1 MPGSEGARH
10 ALLPP
15 MRFVG
20 LTGGIGSGKSTVAT
34 MLSDRGAVVVDADV
48 LAREAVEPGTT
59 GFAAVVEAFGPGVV
73 AEEGGL
79 DRAALASIVF
89 ADPVRRAALESIV
102 HPEVV
107 RRVGEIVAAHAETD
121 DVIVLD
127 SPLLIETGRH
137 RDVEL
142 VIVVSAAPETQ
153 VARLVARGMAEADAR
168 ARLAAQMP
176 LAEKA
181 EVADV
186 VLDNE
191 GTLLEL
197 EGQVDRLW
205 ADLSAP
211 RA

>member
-1 MPGSEGARH
+1 
-10 ALLPP
+10 

-20 LTGGIGSGKSTVAT
+20 LTGGIGSGKSTVAA
-34 MLSDRGAVVVDADV
+34 MLAARGAVVIDADA
-48 LAREAVEPGTT
+48 LAREAVEPSTP
-59 GFAAVVEAFGPGVV
+59 GFAAVVEAFDPDVITP
-73 AEEGGL
+73 EGGL
-79 DRAALASIVF
+79 DRAVLASIVF
-89 ADPVRRAALESIV
+89 ADPARRAALESIV
-102 HPEVV
+102 HPEVL
-107 RRVGEIVAAHAETD
+107 RRVGEIVAAHAGSD
-121 DVIVLD
+121 DVVVLD

-142 VIVVSAAPETQ
+142 VIVVSAATETQ
-153 VARLVARGMAEADAR
+153 IARLVARGMAEADAR

-191 GTLLEL
+191 GTLDEL

-205 ADLSAP
+205 TDLSAT
-211 RA
+211 RG

>member
-1 MPGSEGARH
+1 
-10 ALLPP
+10 

-20 LTGGIGSGKSTVAT
+20 LTGGIGSGKSTVAA
-34 MLSDRGAVVVDADV
+34 MLKARGAVVIDSDV
-48 LAREAVEPGTT
+48 LAREVVEPGTP
-59 GFAAVVEAFGPGVV
+59 GFDAVVERFGREIVTPDG
-73 AEEGGL
+73 EL
-79 DRAALASIVF
+79 DRSALAAIVF
-89 ADPVRRAALESIV
+89 EDPERRAQLEAIV
-102 HPEVV
+102 HPAVA
-107 RRVGEIVAAHAETD
+107 RRAGEIVAGHANTG
-121 DVIVLD
+121 DVVVLD

-142 VIVVSAAPETQ
+142 VIVVSSQPETQ
-153 VARLVARGMAEADAR
+153 IRRLVARGMDEEDAR

-191 GTLLEL
+191 GSLDEL

-205 ADLSAP
+205 ADLSGA
-211 RA
+211 AV

>member
-1 MPGSEGARH
+1 
-10 ALLPP
+10 

-20 LTGGIGSGKSTVAT
+20 LTGGIGSGKSTVAE
-34 MLSDRGAVVVDADV
+34 MLRARGAVVIDSDV
-48 LAREAVEPGTT
+48 LAREVVEPGTP
-59 GFAAVVEAFGPGVV
+59 GFDAVRTAFGSDVV
-73 AEEGGL
+73 SEGRL
-79 DRAALASIVF
+79 DRTTLAAIVF
-89 ADPVRRAALESIV
+89 ADPDRRAVLEAIV
-102 HPEVV
+102 HPEVA
-107 RRVGEIVAAHAETD
+107 RRAAEIVAAHAGTD
-121 DVIVLD
+121 AVVVLD

-142 VIVVSAAPETQ
+142 VIVVSAEPETQ
-153 VARLVARGMAEADAR
+153 IGRLVARGMDEADAR

-191 GTLLEL
+191 GSLEDL

-205 ADLSAP
+205 ADLSRTP
-211 RA
+211 G

>member
-1 MPGSEGARH
+1 
-10 ALLPP
+10 

-20 LTGGIGSGKSTVAT
+20 LTGGIGSGKSTVAE
-34 MLSDRGAVVVDADV
+34 MLRARGAVVIDSDE
-48 LAREAVEPGTT
+48 LAREVVEPGTP
-59 GFAAVVEAFGPGVV
+59 GFDAVRAAFGAGVV
-73 AEEGGL
+73 TEGRL
-79 DRAALASIVF
+79 DRAALAAIVF
-89 ADPVRRAALESIV
+89 ADPDRRAELEAIV

-107 RRVGEIVAAHAETD
+107 RRVGEIVAAHADTD
-121 DVIVLD
+121 DVVVLD

-142 VIVVSAAPETQ
+142 VIVVSAEPETQ
-153 VARLVARGMAEADAR
+153 IGRLVARGMDRADAR

-191 GTLLEL
+191 GSLDEL

-205 ADLSAP
+205 ADLSAAT
-211 RA
+211 R

>member
-1 MPGSEGARH
+1 
-10 ALLPP
+10 

-20 LTGGIGSGKSTVAT
+20 LTGGIGSGKSTVAA
-34 MLSDRGAVVVDADV
+34 MLRARGAVVIDADA
-48 LAREAVEPGTT
+48 LAREVVEPGTP
-59 GFAAVVEAFGPGVV
+59 GYERVLAAFGPGI
-73 AEEGGL
+73 AREGRL
-79 DRAALASIVF
+79 DRAALAAIVF
-89 ADPVRRAALESIV
+89 ADPDRRAALEAIV

-107 RRVGEIVAAHAETD
+107 RRVGEIVATHAGTD
-121 DVIVLD
+121 HVVVLD
-127 SPLLIETGRH
+127 SPLLIETGRQ

-142 VIVVSAAPETQ
+142 VIVVSAEPETQ
-153 VARLVARGMAEADAR
+153 IGRLVARGMDEADAR

-191 GTLLEL
+191 GSLDDL

-205 ADLSAP
+205 SDLSAP
-211 RA
+211 AR

>member
-1 MPGSEGARH
+1 
-10 ALLPP
+10 

-20 LTGGIGSGKSTVAT
+20 LTGGIGSGKSTVAA
-34 MLSDRGAVVVDADV
+34 MLKTRGAVVIDADA
-48 LAREAVEPGTT
+48 LAREVVEPGTP
-59 GFAAVVEAFGPGVV
+59 GFDAVVERFGPEIV
-73 AEEGGL
+73 APDGEL
-79 DRAALASIVF
+79 DRAALAAIVF
-89 ADPVRRAALESIV
+89 EDPERRAQLEAIV
-102 HPEVV
+102 HPAVA
-107 RRVGEIVAAHAETD
+107 RRAGEIVAGHANTG
-121 DVIVLD
+121 DVVVLD

-142 VIVVSAAPETQ
+142 VIVVSSQPETQ
-153 VARLVARGMAEADAR
+153 IRRLVARGMDEEDAR

-191 GTLLEL
+191 GSLDEL

-205 ADLSAP
+205 ADLSDATV
-211 RA
+211 